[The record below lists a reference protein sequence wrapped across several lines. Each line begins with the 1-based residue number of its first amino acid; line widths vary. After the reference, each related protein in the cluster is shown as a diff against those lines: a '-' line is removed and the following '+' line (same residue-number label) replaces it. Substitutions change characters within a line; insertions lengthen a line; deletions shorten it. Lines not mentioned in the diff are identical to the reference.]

1 MGRQDTNKTLTN
13 IFDFATKK
21 LDYKNTNVPQSQI
34 PLMNETDPAFLASIP
49 AQYLPLLGL

>member
-49 AQYLPLLGL
+49 AQYLPQLGL